1 MIKEIEWRG
10 SSLKDLRNFPVDAR
24 KNAGYE
30 LEQAQ
35 HGLHPHVWKAINDWG
50 QGVIEIKIGAEAGA
64 FRVVYVAKF
73 DDALYV
79 LHCFQKKDQR
89 TQPKDVDIIKTRYA
103 DVVNERRR
111 KQNEK

>member
-10 SSLKDLRNFPVDAR
+10 SSLNDLREFPADAR
-24 KNAGYE
+24 KNAGFK

-35 HGLHPHVWKAINDWG
+35 QGLQPNGWKPINDWG
-50 QGVIEIKIGAEAGA
+50 SGVIEIKLEASAGT

-73 DDALYV
+73 EGVLYV

-89 TQPKDVDIIKTRYA
+89 TLQKDVDIIKTRYA
-103 DVVNERRR
+103 GVLWERRR
-111 KQNEK
+111 K